1 MRFAIS
7 RQGLTRLDPRLI
19 LSPFLSFIVG
29 VLVLVFPFLYFP
41 WVVSREHGISYR
53 TALMNLYVWLFRDRT
68 EARLL
73 RLAHEERE
81 DIK

>member
-1 MRFAIS
+1 MAIGENLVEILKS
-7 RQGLTRLDPRLI
+7 SVRNDPLI
-19 LSPFLSFIVG
+19 WCILGPVLLIV
-29 VLVLVFPFLYFP
+29 PFLYFP

-81 DIK
+81 DNK